1 MELYFYTISMPAALD
16 TRKFDTICIGIRHHE
31 VWSNNLILMY
41 NCMRHANM
49 DIDTIQIVDRR
60 VEACFFFFF
69 SFFLYCPIEVCNIIE
84 HNTVQFMW
92 SGTVFTL
99 LSWTTPYLVPA
110 RSKVVLFF
118 SFSRSLEFSLPIS
131 TCLIDAVA
139 TTNSKI
145 IRIHIYHQY

>member
-60 VEACFFFFF
+60 VEACFFFFL
-69 SFFLYCPIEVCNIIE
+69 FLP
-84 HNTVQFMW
+84 
-92 SGTVFTL
+92 L
-99 LSWTTPYLVPA
+99 LPY
-110 RSKVVLFF
+110 RSM
-118 SFSRSLEFSLPIS
+118 
-131 TCLIDAVA
+131 
-139 TTNSKI
+139 
-145 IRIHIYHQY
+145 QYN